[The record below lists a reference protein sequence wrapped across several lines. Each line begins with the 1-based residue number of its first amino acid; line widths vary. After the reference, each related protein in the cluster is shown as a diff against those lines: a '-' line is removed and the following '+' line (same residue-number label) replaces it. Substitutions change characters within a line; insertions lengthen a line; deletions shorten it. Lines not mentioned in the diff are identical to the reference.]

1 MSNKNANSSYKK
13 YNSIHLKVSL
23 KQLLYFYFSL
33 SSIILNAQEKIA
45 YIEVEEV
52 CSCTKLTLTII
63 ENDTITEKQDYTCPF
78 ELYYCD
84 YDVEFFANSQKLLLP
99 IKSTKNPFTLIY
111 KDIYGCLTFSNSS
124 LKDSCFTFELI
135 SKRKITLKPHSIY
148 YDTVVSIIEEN
159 GKTFEKT
166 CINNYI
172 FHDFFDSK
180 NIIYAL
186 GNDFRD
192 NYQLLRLEDF
202 WLRYEGGA
210 NCFWEDFYAT
220 VHLVG
225 SLKAE
230 LFLKKNG
237 EVNLKIL
244 ESSSPEF
251 EQKVIEFMK
260 KTKWKTD
267 KSLKNFKPVRMIFE
281 V

>member
-1 MSNKNANSSYKK
+1 
-13 YNSIHLKVSL
+13 LKVRL
-23 KQLLYFYFSL
+23 KHLLYFYFSL

-45 YIEVEEV
+45 YIDENKV
-52 CSCTKLTLTII
+52 CSCVKLTQTII
-63 ENDTITEKQDYTCPF
+63 ENDTILAWQDYSCPYDD
-78 ELYYCD
+78 LYYCD

-99 IKSTKNPFTLIY
+99 IESTKKPFTLIY
-111 KDIYGCLTFSNSS
+111 KDINGCIQFLNASF
-124 LKDSCFTFELI
+124 KDSCFTFELI

-148 YDTVVSIIEEN
+148 SDTIVTIIEEN
-159 GKTFEKT
+159 GEKIEKT
-166 CINNYI
+166 CIYNYI
-172 FHDFFDSK
+172 FHDFIDSK
-180 NIIYAL
+180 NIIYSV
-186 GNDFRD
+186 GNDFMD
-192 NYQLLRLEDF
+192 NYIFLGQEDF
-202 WLRYEGGA
+202 WLLYEGGS
-210 NCFWEDFYAT
+210 NCFWENFHAA

-230 LFLKKNG
+230 LFLTKNG

-267 KSLKNFKPVRMIFE
+267 KSIKNFKQVRVIFE